1 MSYTMTTCEPERCE
15 VPVNDMPLKMAL
27 DGINKQL
34 CEADAILVRIMCDI
48 VGAPTNEEVTKGQ
61 PPAGMQEQVG
71 QIDCV
76 AARIL
81 SLSRR
86 LDELLFG
93 MK

>member
-1 MSYTMTTCEPERCE
+1 MPYTMTTCESERCD

-34 CEADAILVRIMCDI
+34 YEADAILGRIMCNI
-48 VGAPTNEEVTKGQ
+48 VGAPPNEELTKGQ

>member
-1 MSYTMTTCEPERCE
+1 MSYTMPTCEPERCE

-34 CEADAILVRIMCDI
+34 YEADATLGRIMCNI
-48 VGAPTNEEVTKGQ
+48 IGAPPNKEVTNDQ

-71 QIDCV
+71 KIDCV

-81 SLSRR
+81 SLSMR
-86 LDELLFG
+86 LDDLLFG